1 MDFKENENI
10 GTMDVLDKH
19 QFDKESLTNFMEEN
33 VEGFEGPLTIEE
45 FKGGQSNPTYLIKAR
60 NQSYVLRRKPPGK
73 LLKSAHAVEREYRV
87 ITALNNTDVPVPKTY
102 ALCEDTEIIG
112 TAFYIMEFMNGR
124 VLWDPSM
131 ADSSKEEALGVYSSM
146 NNTLAKLHSVDPL
159 KVDLESFGK
168 PGNYVGRQ
176 VSIWSKQYI
185 DSETEKIPEM
195 DKLIDWLP
203 NNLPSDKPLRIV
215 HGDFSLSNLMM
226 DTEKPEVIAILDWEL
241 STLGDPCAD
250 FSYHCMQY
258 RMNPNLSDQ
267 EYCKKIGIPTEEK
280 YVAMYCDKTGSN
292 LKEEWELYMAYNIFK
307 SAGILQGIM
316 GRVRD
321 GTAASK
327 HAKDMAARVRPLAE
341 SAWKLIEENFI

>member
-1 MDFKENENI
+1 MEFEENQNV
-10 GTMDVLDKH
+10 GTMDVLERH
-19 QFDKESLTNFMEEN
+19 EFDTNILSIFMEEN
-33 VEGFEGPLTIEE
+33 VEDFQGPITVEE
-45 FKGGQSNPTYLIKAR
+45 FKGGQSNPTYLVKTQK
-60 NQSYVLRRKPPGK
+60 QSYVLRRKPPGK
-73 LLKSAHAVEREYRV
+73 LLKSAHAVDREYRV
-87 ITALNNTDVPVPKTY
+87 ITALNRTDVPVPITY

-112 TAFYIMEFMNGR
+112 TAFYLMEFMEGR

-131 ADSSKEEALGVYSSM
+131 AGSSKGEALGVYTSM
-146 NNTLAKLHSVDPL
+146 NSTLAKLHSVDPL
-159 KVDLESFGK
+159 EIDLESFGK

-185 DSETEKIPEM
+185 DSETEKIHEM

-203 NNLPSDKPLRIV
+203 SNLPSDKPLRIV

-226 DTEKPEVIAILDWEL
+226 HADKPEVIAILDWEL

-258 RMNPNLSDQ
+258 RQNPHLADQ
-267 EYCKKIGIPTEEK
+267 EYCKEKGIPTEQE
-280 YVAMYCDKTGSN
+280 YVKMYSEKTGFE
-292 LKEEWELYMAYNIFK
+292 LEEEWELYMAYNLFK

-341 SAWKLIEENFI
+341 AAWQLVESNFI

>member
-10 GTMDVLDKH
+10 GTMDVLDRH
-19 QFDKESLTNFMEEN
+19 QFDKEALTNFMEEN

-159 KVDLESFGK
+159 KVDLESFGA
-168 PGNYVGRQ
+168 
-176 VSIWSKQYI
+176 
-185 DSETEKIPEM
+185 
-195 DKLIDWLP
+195 
-203 NNLPSDKPLRIV
+203 
-215 HGDFSLSNLMM
+215 FSLVQGN
-226 DTEKPEVIAILDWEL
+226 
-241 STLGDPCAD
+241 
-250 FSYHCMQY
+250 F
-258 RMNPNLSDQ
+258 
-267 EYCKKIGIPTEEK
+267 
-280 YVAMYCDKTGSN
+280 
-292 LKEEWELYMAYNIFK
+292 
-307 SAGILQGIM
+307 SAGPNCSSICFIPALPP
-316 GRVRD
+316 
-321 GTAASK
+321 
-327 HAKDMAARVRPLAE
+327 AK
-341 SAWKLIEENFI
+341 